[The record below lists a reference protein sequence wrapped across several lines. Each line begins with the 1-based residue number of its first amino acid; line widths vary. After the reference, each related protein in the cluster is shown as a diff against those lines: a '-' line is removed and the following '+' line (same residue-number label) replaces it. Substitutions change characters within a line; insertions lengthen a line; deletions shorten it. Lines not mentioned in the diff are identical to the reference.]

1 MLPGHLYMYY
11 SVNNC
16 GCSCFHFSN
25 AGMVDCAASVYR
37 NGGIAPFFRGA
48 IALVVRGVLVNA
60 VVFWSYEKIF
70 KGLEHTAQK

>member
-1 MLPGHLYMYY
+1 ML
-11 SVNNC
+11 
-16 GCSCFHFSN
+16 
-25 AGMVDCAASVYR
+25 DCAASVYR

>member
-1 MLPGHLYMYY
+1 MDAHSQVLVY
-11 SVNNC
+11 SPFGPFIPLNC
-16 GCSCFHFSN
+16 PA
-25 AGMVDCAASVYR
+25 AGMADCAASVYR